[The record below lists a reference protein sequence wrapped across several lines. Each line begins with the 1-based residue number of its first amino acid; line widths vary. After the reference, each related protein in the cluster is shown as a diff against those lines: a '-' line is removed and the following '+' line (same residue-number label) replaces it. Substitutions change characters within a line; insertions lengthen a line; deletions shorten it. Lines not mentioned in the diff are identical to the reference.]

1 MLFHCATGKDRAGV
15 VAALLLR
22 LLGADDAAIYADY
35 MRTNETLEH
44 ELAQAYSLAMAKSG
58 NDKAAASYVL
68 GFFAACPCWLTA
80 ALDTLD
86 SNFGSAAEYA
96 ANIVGVSEGE
106 VANFIRTCVEHF

>member
-1 MLFHCATGKDRAGV
+1 
-15 VAALLLR
+15 
-22 LLGADDAAIYADY
+22 

-86 SNFGSAAEYA
+86 SNFGSSAEYA
-96 ANIVGVSEGE
+96 ANAAGVGKEE
-106 VANFIRTCVEHF
+106 IDRFIMICIEDNR